1 MLICLILKN
10 SKKGQQRQK
19 IDIGGSK
26 QGVPKE
32 PTITVGIVRDY
43 K

>member
-1 MLICLILKN
+1 MKN
-10 SKKGQQRQK
+10 SKEGQQRQK
-19 IDIGGSK
+19 REVGGSK

-32 PTITVGIVRDY
+32 PTTIVGIIRDY